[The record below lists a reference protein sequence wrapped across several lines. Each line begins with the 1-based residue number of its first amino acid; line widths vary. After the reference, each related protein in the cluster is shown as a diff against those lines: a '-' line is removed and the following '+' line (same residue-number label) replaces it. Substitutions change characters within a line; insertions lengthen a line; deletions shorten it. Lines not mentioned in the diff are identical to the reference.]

1 MRPQRKKFMMI
12 ASAIPII
19 TAPAIVMT
27 NHLHGEIL
35 QGFALLYAVSMLFL
49 LGYVVSQ
56 LVKMK
61 RSAR

>member
-1 MRPQRKKFMMI
+1 MRPQRKKFLMV
-12 ASAIPII
+12 AYAIPCI
-19 TAPAIVMT
+19 TVPAIVLID
-27 NHLHGEIL
+27 HLHGGLL
-35 QGFALLYAVSMLFL
+35 QGFAVVYALAMLGL